1 MIKRLYLYAKHQFI
15 CIHWTNLLLAKWEK
29 KCMLHSIDFFFW
41 CMPPTSV
48 ALPPA
53 LPPQSASPPG
63 NQRTGSGRTTA
74 FSTTFKMGYAVSEWM
89 NYCLSGWLTD
99 WVTEWQGRDALGP
112 FPIPSKN
119 ATLWA
124 NEWMNDRKENRI
136 LIWTS
141 KKSPGSESD
150 PRKTPC
156 SFFMKIGNFNCT
168 FWQLILITLL

>member
-1 MIKRLYLYAKHQFI
+1 MYAIHISSITSCTATAVCISAGEPEDRVRTHHFLINYLQ
-15 CIHWTNLLLAKWEK
+15 NV
-29 KCMLHSIDFFFW
+29 LHREWMSDWMTAWVIDW
-41 CMPPTSV
+41 LTEWV
-48 ALPPA
+48 
-53 LPPQSASPPG
+53 
-63 NQRTGSGRTTA
+63 TGSGRTTA

-168 FWQLILITLL
+168 FWQLILIIITQ